1 MSENWK
7 PTACVICSLNC
18 GLEVQTEGGR
28 ITRIRADK
36 NHPVSQGYLCEK
48 AQRMDAYQQGRDRL
62 SSPMRRRP
70 DGSYEAIDW
79 DTAITEVAARLA
91 AVRDAHGGESIL
103 YYGGGAQANHLPGV
117 YSQSTLAALGVR
129 YRSNALAQEKTG
141 EAWVQ
146 ARMFGCGMHHG
157 FEHAEVALFIGKN
170 PWQSHGFPRAR
181 LVLREI
187 AADPNRAMI
196 VIDPRRSET
205 AAMADYHLAIRPGTD
220 AWCLAALAAI
230 LVQEG
235 LEKREWMQ
243 AHVANEGPVLDAL
256 ARIPISAFANVCGV
270 DETLLRAAAWRMA
283 TAETLASMEDLGMQM
298 GVHSTLG
305 SYLHRLIIGL
315 TGAFGR
321 KGTSYAFVPFR
332 PLGSGGSGGASGKT
346 SSTSAPGERNF
357 RRSPVTGFPVIM
369 GLIPC
374 NAISEEILTDHPHRF
389 RAMIIES
396 SNPVHSLADTARMRE
411 ALRALDFSVVID
423 IAMTETARE
432 ADYVLPAASQF
443 EKAEASF
450 FNFEPEANAF
460 HLRRPLFPPREGT
473 LEEGAIHARLCAALG
488 AFGEAEIAPLRAA
501 TQQSLDH
508 LAMAFMQVMGANPGL
523 MRVASALLYSALGPA
538 LPEGMGNAAGIWG
551 VAQLFAGA
559 FPQEAERAG
568 YAGPLAGNRLFEA
581 ILDSP
586 SGVVFA
592 RQQAED
598 SWQRLRSPGGQINL
612 YIPEM
617 VEALQALDPQGP
629 PRDPDYPFILSAGE
643 RRTETSNTSIR
654 NPDWLRKGELVS
666 TLRVHPEDAAMLG
679 LADGAPVD
687 IVTRRSRAR
696 TLVELHEGSR
706 RGHVSLPNGLGL
718 DVLSPGGEVQRHGV
732 ALNELTDYRWRDPI
746 VGTPWH
752 KYVPARIEPVG

>member
-1 MSENWK
+1 MREDWK
-7 PTACVICSLNC
+7 PTACLICSINC
-18 GLEVQTEGGR
+18 GLEVQTEGGS
-28 ITRIRADK
+28 ITRVRADK

-79 DTAITEVAARLA
+79 DTAITEVAAKLA
-91 AVRDAHGGESIL
+91 AVRDTHGGESIL

-146 ARMFGCGMHHG
+146 ARMFGCGMHHD

-187 AADPNRAMI
+187 AADPRRAMI

-205 AAMADYHLAIRPGTD
+205 AEMADYHLAIRPGTD
-220 AWCLAALAAI
+220 AWCLGALAAI
-230 LVQEG
+230 LVQDG
-235 LEKREWMQ
+235 LANRDWM
-243 AHVANEGPVLDAL
+243 ARHVANADPVLEAL
-256 ARIPISAFANVCGV
+256 GCISVSQFADVCGV
-270 DETLLRAAAWRMA
+270 DEALLRAAARRMA
-283 TAETLASMEDLGMQM
+283 AAETLASMEDLGMQM

-305 SYLHRLIIGL
+305 SYLHRLIIAL

-332 PLGSGGSGGASGKT
+332 PLGTGGGGGAGGT
-346 SSTSAPGERNF
+346 SSAQGSGERNF
-357 RRSPVTGFPVIM
+357 RRSPVTGFPVVM

-374 NAISEEILTDHPHRF
+374 NAITEEILTDHPHRF
-389 RAMIIES
+389 RAMIVES
-396 SNPVHSLADTARMRE
+396 SNPVHSLADSARMRE
-411 ALRALDFSVVID
+411 ALRALDVSVVID
-423 IAMTETARE
+423 IAMTETARA
-432 ADYVLPAASQF
+432 ADYVLPASSQF

-450 FNFEPEANAF
+450 FNFEPEANVF
-460 HLRRPLFPPREGT
+460 QLRRPLFPPREGT

-488 AFGEAEIAPLRAA
+488 VFGEAELAPLRAA
-501 TQQSLDH
+501 AERSLDH
-508 LAMAFMQVMGANPGL
+508 LAMAFLQTIGAKPQL
-523 MRVASALLYSALGPA
+523 MPVASTLLYSALGPV
-538 LPEGMGNAAGIWG
+538 LPEGMSNAAGVWG
-551 VAQLFAGA
+551 VAQLFVSA
-559 FPQEAERAG
+559 FPEEAARAG
-568 YAGPLAGNRLFEA
+568 FVGQMAGNQLFQA
-581 ILDSP
+581 ILDAP

-592 RQQAED
+592 RQDAQD
-598 SWQRLRSPGGQINL
+598 SWQRLRSPGQQINL
-612 YIPEM
+612 HIPEM
-617 VEALQALDPQGP
+617 VEALLALDPAGP
-629 PRDPDYPFILSAGE
+629 PRDADYPFILSAGE

-654 NPDWLRKGELVS
+654 NPDWLRKGELTS
-666 TLRVHPEDAAMLG
+666 TLRVHPEDAALLG

-687 IVTRRSRAR
+687 VVTHRNRAR
-696 TLVELHEGSR
+696 TVVELHEGSR
-706 RGHVSLPNGLGL
+706 RGHVSLPNGQGL
-718 DVLSPGGEVQRHGV
+718 DVMGPGGSVQRHGV
-732 ALNELTDYRWRDPI
+732 ALNELTDYRWRDPV

-752 KYVPARIEPVG
+752 KYVPARLERVE